1 MEYDFIDPD
10 FLMVI
15 HVYSYKNNIGGKTEM
30 VRKSEKIE
38 LASLPDETKVII
50 DAIVFQIK
58 RLIQSEEYHTKALN
72 KEYQVSAPQ
81 LNCLM
86 ALFKNGPLP
95 PSQIARHI
103 LVESSTVT
111 GIIDRLE
118 QKGFVKRIRSS
129 QDRRKIFIELTDSG
143 RMLSSYAPP
152 PIQLKLHEGLK
163 QLDRRELDKILEVLS
178 MLTGLLD
185 FHN

>member
-1 MEYDFIDPD
+1 
-10 FLMVI
+10 MVP
-15 HVYSYKNNIGGKTEM
+15 NGENIG
-30 VRKSEKIE
+30 
-38 LASLPDETKVII
+38 LAPLPDETKVVI
-50 DAIVFQIK
+50 DEIVFQIK
-58 RLIQSEEYHTKALN
+58 RLIQAEEYHTKALN

-95 PSQIARHI
+95 PSQIARRI

-143 RMLSSYAPP
+143 RMLVSYAPP
-152 PIQLKLHEGLK
+152 PIQLKLHDGLK
-163 QLDRRELDKILEVLS
+163 KLNRQELDRILKVLS

-185 FHN
+185 VQN

>member
-1 MEYDFIDPD
+1 MSPNGE
-10 FLMVI
+10 
-15 HVYSYKNNIGGKTEM
+15 NAG
-30 VRKSEKIE
+30 
-38 LASLPDETKVII
+38 LATLPDETADII
-50 DAIVFQIK
+50 AEIVFQIK
-58 RLIQSEEYHTKALN
+58 RLIQAEEYHTKALN

-111 GIIDRLE
+111 GVIDRLE

-143 RMLSSYAPP
+143 RMLASFAPP
-152 PIQLKLHEGLK
+152 PVQLKLHDGLK
-163 QLDRRELDKILEVLS
+163 KLNHRELEKILEVLS
-178 MLTGLLD
+178 MLTGLMD
-185 FHN
+185 VHN

>member
-1 MEYDFIDPD
+1 MAP
-10 FLMVI
+10 
-15 HVYSYKNNIGGKTEM
+15 NGKK
-30 VRKSEKIE
+30 VG
-38 LASLPDETKVII
+38 LVSLPDETMDVI
-50 DAIVFQIK
+50 DEIVFQIK
-58 RLIQSEEYHTKALN
+58 RLIQAEEYHTKALN

-81 LNCLM
+81 LNCIM

-118 QKGFVKRIRSS
+118 QKGFVRRIRSS

-143 RMLSSYAPP
+143 RMLASYAPP
-152 PIQLKLHEGLK
+152 PIQLKLHDGLK
-163 QLDRRELDKILEVLS
+163 KLNREDLDKILKSLS
-178 MLTGLLD
+178 MLTGLMD
-185 FHN
+185 AQN

>member
-1 MEYDFIDPD
+1 MSPNGE
-10 FLMVI
+10 
-15 HVYSYKNNIGGKTEM
+15 NAG
-30 VRKSEKIE
+30 
-38 LASLPDETKVII
+38 LATLPDETADVI
-50 DAIVFQIK
+50 AEIVFQIK
-58 RLIQSEEYHTKALN
+58 RLIQAEEYHTKALN

-111 GIIDRLE
+111 GVIDRLE

-143 RMLSSYAPP
+143 RMLASFAPP
-152 PIQLKLHEGLK
+152 PVQLKLHDGLK
-163 QLDRRELDKILEVLS
+163 QLNHRELEKILEVLS
-178 MLTGLLD
+178 MLTGLMD
-185 FHN
+185 VHN

>member
-1 MEYDFIDPD
+1 MAP
-10 FLMVI
+10 
-15 HVYSYKNNIGGKTEM
+15 NG
-30 VRKSEKIE
+30 EKVS
-38 LASLPDETKVII
+38 LAPVPDETKDVI
-50 DAIVFQIK
+50 DEVVFQIK
-58 RLIQSEEYHTKALN
+58 RLIQAEEYHTKALN

-95 PSQIARHI
+95 PSQIARYI

-143 RMLSSYAPP
+143 RTLASCAPP
-152 PIQLKLHEGLK
+152 PIQLKLHDGLK
-163 QLDRRELDKILEVLS
+163 KLNHQELDKILEVLN

-185 FHN
+185 VQN

>member
-1 MEYDFIDPD
+1 MSPNGE
-10 FLMVI
+10 
-15 HVYSYKNNIGGKTEM
+15 NAG
-30 VRKSEKIE
+30 
-38 LASLPDETKVII
+38 LATLPDESADVI
-50 DAIVFQIK
+50 AEIVFQIK
-58 RLIQSEEYHTKALN
+58 RLIQAEEYHTKALN

-111 GIIDRLE
+111 GVIDRLE

-143 RMLSSYAPP
+143 RMLASFAPP
-152 PIQLKLHEGLK
+152 PVQLKLHDGLK
-163 QLDRRELDKILEVLS
+163 KLNYRELEKILEVLS
-178 MLTGLLD
+178 MLTGLMD
-185 FHN
+185 VHN

>member
-1 MEYDFIDPD
+1 
-10 FLMVI
+10 MVP
-15 HVYSYKNNIGGKTEM
+15 IGEN
-30 VRKSEKIE
+30 VR
-38 LASLPDETKVII
+38 LAPLPDVTKVVI
-50 DAIVFQIK
+50 DEIVFHIK
-58 RLIQSEEYHTKALN
+58 RLIQAEEYHTKALN

-143 RMLSSYAPP
+143 RMLASYAPP
-152 PIQLKLHEGLK
+152 PIQLKLHDGLK
-163 QLDRRELDKILEVLS
+163 KLNRQELDRILKVLS

-185 FHN
+185 VQN